1 MTRISD
7 LRNPTS
13 EILVTGG
20 AGFIGGHLC
29 AALVEAGYYVTAI
42 DNLST
47 GRLRN
52 IAALQGHPRFAFVR
66 ETILNEMVLD
76 RLTSECDAVIHLAA
90 AVGVQL
96 ILDQPVQTIETNIL
110 GTEAVLRAAVR
121 YGKKV
126 LLASTSE
133 VYGKSEQV
141 PFSEQDDR
149 VMGSTTRSRWSYA
162 ATKEV
167 DEFLALAYYHEKGLP
182 VIIMRLFNTV
192 GPRQTG
198 QYGMVVPR
206 FVRWALAGKPIRVYG
221 DGQQSRCFCHVADVV
236 RAIIGLLEHP
246 DAVGQ
251 IYNVGST
258 EEVTI
263 LELAERAKAITGSHS
278 PIEFVPYQELG
289 DDFEDMRRR
298 VPDTRKIHALLGWQP
313 RHSLDDIL
321 RDVADDLRSAGP
333 EEASG

>member
-1 MTRISD
+1 MIGISD
-7 LRNPTS
+7 LPPTS
-13 EILVTGG
+13 EILITGG

-29 AALVEAGYYVTAI
+29 AALLEAGYGVTAI

-52 IAALQGHPRFAFVR
+52 IAAVQSHPRFAFVR
-66 ETILNEMVLD
+66 ETILNEIVLD

-96 ILDQPVQTIETNIL
+96 ILEQPVQTIETNIL
-110 GTEAVLRAAVR
+110 GTEAVLRAAAR

-133 VYGKSEQV
+133 VYGKSAQI

-149 VMGSTTRSRWSYA
+149 LMGSTTRRRWSYA

-167 DEFLALAYYHEKGLP
+167 DEFLALAYYHEKSLP
-182 VIIMRLFNTV
+182 VIIIRLFNTV

-206 FVRWALAGKPIRVYG
+206 FVRWALAGEPIRVYG

-236 RAIIGLLEHP
+236 RAIMGLLEHP
-246 DAVGQ
+246 DAAGQ

-258 EEVTI
+258 EEITI
-263 LELAERAKAITGSHS
+263 LELAERTKAITGSLS

-298 VPDTRKIHALLGWQP
+298 VPDTRKIRALLGWAP
-313 RHSLDDIL
+313 RYSLDDIL
-321 RDVADDLRSAGP
+321 RDVAADLRSAGSD
-333 EEASG
+333 AKVSG